1 MQLGMGKVLSRPS
14 GIRSCQRASYPR
26 GQRQLRQE
34 GISPQGAGWT
44 CRLTSRPSAVAV
56 YMAYESSRDP
66 LVQASLQFEL
76 NDDPALHPWCSL
88 LNRRTP
94 PHSRGFHIR
103 GGGETVARRRT
114 FEWFGVLP
122 LMPEHWTCRNPNRLS
137 SYREFRNDYRS
148 SAD

>member
-1 MQLGMGKVLSRPS
+1 MNSRS
-14 GIRSCQRASYPR
+14 ALIVED
-26 GQRQLRQE
+26 QE
-34 GISPQGAGWT
+34 A
-44 CRLTSRPSAVAV
+44 A
-56 YMAYESSRDP
+56 ESSSFAWCNRQWLSSQALTRRSSVRPKQAVFNHNLLWLPESNGYP
-66 LVQASLQFEL
+66 LEL

-94 PHSRGFHIR
+94 PRSRSFHIR

-122 LMPEHWTCRNPNRLS
+122 LMPEHWTCRDPNRLS